1 APKGCIATIEAPAKG
16 SAPFSTTATA
26 PAEKTI
32 HRTWRSKILHFAA
45 RTHSFWANLLV
56 KAFGFIVALLGVM
69 FIIGI
74 IGLASGLLPMTIGDT
89 PISGIE
95 GMALGTIALLLA
107 FGALSIAA
115 LVVLAVIYGLGFLL
129 LAVAIGVPV
138 IVLLSIFP
146 ALLPFAVIGFVV
158 YWFWWRK
165 RTKAAATALPK
176 A

>member
-1 APKGCIATIEAPAKG
+1 
-16 SAPFSTTATA
+16 
-26 PAEKTI
+26 
-32 HRTWRSKILHFAA
+32 
-45 RTHSFWANLLV
+45 
-56 KAFGFIVALLGVM
+56 M
-69 FIIGI
+69 FIIGM
-74 IGLASGLLPMTIGDT
+74 IGLVSGLLPMTIGET
-89 PISGIE
+89 RITGIE

-107 FGALSIAA
+107 FGALSIVA

-146 ALLPFAVIGFVV
+146 ALLPFAVVGFIV

-165 RTKAAATALPK
+165 RAKAAATALPK

>member
-1 APKGCIATIEAPAKG
+1 
-16 SAPFSTTATA
+16 
-26 PAEKTI
+26 
-32 HRTWRSKILHFAA
+32 
-45 RTHSFWANLLV
+45 
-56 KAFGFIVALLGVM
+56 
-69 FIIGI
+69 I
-74 IGLASGLLPMTIGDT
+74 IGLASGMLTMTVGET
-89 PISGIE
+89 RISGIE

-165 RTKAAATALPK
+165 RAKTAVAESPK